1 MAAKVISM
9 EIGYSLT
16 RICEADYKTKSHK
29 IYKSFTIPTQ
39 EGIINDGLLTVSSAY
54 VEKLKGA
61 LAANHV
67 KSKQVVF
74 TITSSKIAS
83 REVMIPYVKENRIA
97 DVVNI
102 NATDYFP
109 VDLSQY
115 RLAYSILD
123 IIGGHKGPQQYKLL
137 VMAVPAALLSG
148 YYELARA
155 LKLEVAAI
163 DYAGN
168 SVFQVVKEECAR
180 GTDLIVK
187 IEERDSLVM
196 VVHDSTLAFTRNVSY
211 GVEEAIETVMD
222 TRCWGEAAS
231 VEQAIHVL
239 QRNDCIAMEETAAVS
254 AKDKAMNEVREAIMP
269 LVSGIA
275 RVIDYY
281 TSRNTDSSISRIM
294 ITGLGAD
301 FKGLGELLSREISAP
316 VMVLKEAAGWNL
328 GRYFKNECFGEY
340 IACAGAAVEPL
351 GFKKDT
357 EKKGKKSGARGTNG
371 AFAAYSLLAIGLAA
385 GIGLAAFS
393 IMRYRDV
400 QKTNV
405 ELRAQESALT
415 DVISIYDAYAD
426 TKADYTKVC
435 AMYEATENRNESLY
449 EFLEE
454 LEDKLPGSVNVVSL
468 TSDACEVS
476 INMNVDTKE
485 EAAAAIQQ
493 MRTFHSLIPEMVTM
507 SALRE
512 DEDRDTGVTSIN
524 FTVTAYYRPVGYEA
538 DKKTAD
544 DSVHAVDSGMA
555 K

>member
-54 VEKLKGA
+54 VENLKGA

-74 TITSSKIAS
+74 SITSSKIAS
-83 REVMIPYVKENRIA
+83 REVVIPYVKENRIA

-180 GTDLIVK
+180 STNLIVK

-196 VVHDSTLAFTRNVSY
+196 VVHDSALDFTRNVSY

-222 TRCWGEAAS
+222 TLCWGEAAS

-254 AKDKAMNEVREAIMP
+254 AKDTAMNEVREAIMP

-294 ITGLGAD
+294 ITGLGAE

-316 VMVLKEAAGWNL
+316 VTVLKEAAGWNL

-340 IACAGAAVEPL
+340 IACVGAAVEPL
-351 GFKKDT
+351 GFKKDA

-371 AFAAYSLLAIGLAA
+371 VFAAYSLLAIGLAA

-393 IMRYRDV
+393 IMRYMDV
-400 QKTNV
+400 QKTNM

-415 DVISIYDAYAD
+415 DVITIYDAYAD

-435 AMYEATENRNESLY
+435 AMYEATESRNESLY

-507 SALRE
+507 SSLRE
-512 DEDRDTGVTSIN
+512 DEDRDTGVASIN

-544 DSVHAVDSGMA
+544 DSLNAVDSGMA